1 VRVVSEREQATTQ
14 AEAKYVIAKSGQKVD
29 ARTATMLL
37 GFRDIVA
44 ERMGY
49 FLGRRLTQT
58 EMSDKTET
66 ERKAVAEIRKDIRKN
81 IPTWIKDANLK
92 EYAKKTEELKTASEK
107 LSGAAAPFRAKI
119 SPLARAQKYLDNV
132 AIPDAL
138 KQLGTPIAP
147 RFSLS
152 KWINDT
158 LEQEKKKKKA
168 KANA

>member
-1 VRVVSEREQATTQ
+1 
-14 AEAKYVIAKSGQKVD
+14 
-29 ARTATMLL
+29 MLL

-58 EMSDKTET
+58 DMSDKTET
-66 ERKAVAEIRKDIRKN
+66 ERKAVATIRKDIKTN
-81 IPTWIKDANLK
+81 IPTWIKDANI
-92 EYAKKTEELKTASEK
+92 EAYNKKNAELKVASEK
-107 LSGAAAPFRAKI
+107 LSKVSEPFRKKI
-119 SPLARAQKYLDNV
+119 SPLAKAQKYLDNV

-138 KQLGTPIAP
+138 KQLGTPVQP